1 MATKLGR
8 MVIYVKGLRLIKS
21 HVLLVTWSCEIMGQ
35 TKTIITSHD
44 NHYISTTTV
53 PMVTK
58 LGRMPTRLERLPPTK
73 LFNPLFKWL
82 SEIT

>member
-1 MATKLGR
+1 MVTKLGR

-35 TKTIITSHD
+35 TKTITTSHD

-53 PMVTK
+53 PMATK
-58 LGRMPTRLERLPPTK
+58 LGRMLTRLERLPPTK